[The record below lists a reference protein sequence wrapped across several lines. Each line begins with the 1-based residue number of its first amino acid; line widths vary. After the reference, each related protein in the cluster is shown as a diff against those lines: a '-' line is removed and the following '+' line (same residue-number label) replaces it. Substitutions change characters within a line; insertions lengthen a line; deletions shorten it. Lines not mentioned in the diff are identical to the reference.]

1 MGPIELI
8 IGAAIMLLALPLA
21 ALWVFALADVVQ
33 RDETEFPPTQFGAN
47 TRLVWLFLVLVFNIA
62 GALAYYVGVMRAYP
76 RRRR

>member
-1 MGPIELI
+1 MGSIELI
-8 IGAAIMLLALPLA
+8 IGVAVMLLALPLA

-47 TRLVWLFLVLVFNIA
+47 TRLVWLFLVLVFNVA
-62 GALAYYVGVMRAYP
+62 GALVYYASVMRVYP